1 MNTQDLMEEFDPL
14 FSSNTPATP
23 ADKKMNENDKLL
35 DAFGIK
41 KQPTAAT
48 TSKSNDNN
56 PFADFADL
64 GAQPAAPVTN
74 PVPSVPLDL
83 NLLMETNS
91 DSKNALNSAN
101 FPVMSA
107 EMLCPQV
114 PNNSGMDSK

>member
-1 MNTQDLMEEFDPL
+1 MSQQDLFEEFDPL
-14 FSSNTPATP
+14 FSSNAPATP

-41 KQPTAAT
+41 KEPTANT
-48 TSKSNDNN
+48 TTKTDNN

-74 PVPSVPLDL
+74 PTPSVPLDL
-83 NLLMETNS
+83 NLLMEGNPDTKS
-91 DSKNALNSAN
+91 GLDSAN

-107 EMLCPQV
+107 QMLCPSV
-114 PNNSGMDSK
+114 PNNTEKDAH